1 MPFDGKRVFV
11 VGVGMTKFHKPQ
23 KDPGDGPHYPELAKI
38 AVTRALNDA
47 CLGPEV
53 IEQCA
58 VGNMFAGGGAGQRS
72 LYEMGIFDIPIYNV
86 SNACATG
93 SNALL
98 LCRQFIQG
106 GLNECVLALGVE
118 KMRPG
123 SLGGGGMDGSP
134 TPLDLHMPVMFN
146 KYEYDFKA
154 PPMPYMFGNAGREHM
169 AKYGTTARH
178 FAMVG
183 EKNHRHSVNNPYAQ
197 FRDQHTLEQVEQA
210 REVYAPLTKL
220 QCSPTSD
227 GAAAAI
233 VCSEAFVR
241 KHGLEGQAV
250 EIIGQS
256 MTTDPAHTFEA
267 DEDKLHERSCID
279 AVGFPMARRCA
290 EEVYGQSGVG
300 PEGVQVVELHDC
312 FSCNELITYEAL
324 KLCGEGEGGKLIE
337 RGDCTY
343 GGKYVVNPS
352 GGLISKGHPLGATGL
367 AQCAELC
374 WQLRGEAGP
383 RQVEGARVG
392 LQHNLGLGGACVIT
406 QYRRPSD
413 MSGAPKRKETG
424 AMGFP
429 TEEVEP
435 LPLARL

>member
-1 MPFDGKRVFV
+1 MPLKKRVFV
-11 VGVGMTKFHKPQ
+11 VGVGMSKFHKPQ

-38 AVTRALNDA
+38 AVTRALDDA
-47 CLGPEV
+47 CLPPDA

-98 LCRQFIQG
+98 LCRQFIEG
-106 GLNECVLALGVE
+106 GLNNCVLALGVE

-123 SLGGGGMDGSP
+123 SLGGGAGMDGSP

-146 KYEYDFKA
+146 KYEYDMKT

-169 AKYGTTARH
+169 AKYGTTAKQ
-178 FAMVG
+178 FAMIG

-197 FRDQHTLEQVEQA
+197 FRDVYSLDQVEGS

-233 VCSEAFVR
+233 VCSEEFVR

-250 EIIGQS
+250 EILGQS
-256 MTTDPAHTFEA
+256 MRTDAEQSFE
-267 DEDKLHERSCID
+267 DEKLHERSCID
-279 AVGFPMARRCA
+279 AIGFPMAQACA
-290 EEVYGQSGVG
+290 DEVYAMAGRSADDVD
-300 PEGVQVVELHDC
+300 VVELHDC

-324 KLCGEGEGGKLIE
+324 RLCPEGEGGKLVE

-343 GGKYVVNPS
+343 GGKYVINPS

-374 WQLRGEAGP
+374 WQLRGEADK
-383 RQVEGARVG
+383 RQVDGAKIG

-406 QYRRPSD
+406 MYGKPAD
-413 MSGAPKRKETG
+413 MSGPPKRAVSG
-424 AMGFP
+424 AMGFAS
-429 TEEVEP
+429 EEVKP
-435 LPLARL
+435 LPRARL